1 MCSGLCASCTMA
13 SKSVST
19 NDDNQFPMQCPNNC
33 NELVTSED
41 DLAEHRLKCQFE
53 TIECY
58 LCGATRA
65 RQYFEEHRKLEPQYC
80 LLKGQ
85 FNQLHENRI

>member
-1 MCSGLCASCTMA
+1 MA
-13 SKSVST
+13 SESVPIN
-19 NDDNQFPMQCPNNC
+19 NDQISMPCPNNC
-33 NELVTSED
+33 KELVT

-53 TIECY
+53 TVKCY

-65 RQYFEEHRKLEPQYC
+65 HKYFDEHRKLEPQYC

-85 FNQLHENRI
+85 FNQLHEQ